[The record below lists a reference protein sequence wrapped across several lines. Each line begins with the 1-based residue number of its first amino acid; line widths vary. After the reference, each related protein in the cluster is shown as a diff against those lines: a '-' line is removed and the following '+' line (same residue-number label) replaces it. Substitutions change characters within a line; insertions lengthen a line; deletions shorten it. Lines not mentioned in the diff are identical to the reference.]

1 MATLDSG
8 LGTRSGRWTRLAWLG
23 VAAAL
28 VAGLAWYVTHPAPL
42 PPSDGHVET
51 RTRLGDSVFVG
62 IPTGREMTV
71 RSWEIDLGHGE
82 ADLLVCRDGS
92 VGVTS
97 SPDSF
102 CSSVAEAAEGAHL
115 DAGDSLVLAV
125 QSTRHSL
132 VVGGPLH
139 LAWREGIQLGEQD
152 TGPTISVMVTQ

>member
-51 RTRLGDSVFVG
+51 RTRLGNPVFVG

-102 CSSVAEAAEGAHL
+102 CSSVAAIR
-115 DAGDSLVLAV
+115 AGMVILTVPPTRLAGTTG
-125 QSTRHSL
+125 S
-132 VVGGPLH
+132 PL
-139 LAWREGIQLGEQD
+139 
-152 TGPTISVMVTQ
+152 TGSRYSRTTASIPANSRKSASRSKAPHERNR